1 MNFETLNSN
10 VINSNNCYVS
20 KDFSAIIPFCNFF
33 DFSNNLTTTIT
44 NNNFTLLNCNTTTG
58 FSNSSD
64 LLVENNKI
72 TNKGKKRIF
81 FLDGVASISSGNN
94 NEIHFAFFK
103 NDELWPCSEQETITS
118 SGGKAS
124 ACPFT
129 CLIELD
135 TEDYIQV
142 YTKNSTS
149 TTDIVLDNVNVV
161 CRAFT

>member
-1 MNFETLNSN
+1 MNFETLNTN
-10 VINSNNCYVS
+10 VINTNNCYVS

-44 NNNFTLLNCNTTTG
+44 NNNFTLLNCDTTIG

-81 FLDGVASISSGNN
+81 FLDGIASVSSSNN
-94 NEIHFAFFK
+94 KEIHFAFFK
-103 NDELWPCSEQETITS
+103 NGVLWPCSEQSVITGP
-118 SGGKAS
+118 GGRAGS
-124 ACPFT
+124 CPFS

-135 TEDYIQV
+135 TDDYIQV

-149 TTDIVLDNVNVV
+149 NNDIVLDNINVI
-161 CRAFT
+161 CRSFT